1 MKAPIPYKLALR
13 TSKFFWRDNL
23 APTLCAAMLTGIFV
37 CALCLSTSLVTSMKR
52 QVNSRLG
59 RIESCLPAPTTFRTQ
74 LAYDIAIGQKNV
86 NEKIHSLK
94 PPAILVSAL
103 KFNAAL
109 VSHVKESDDFKT
121 LPIGDIR
128 SCFLWGVDDNFS
140 HLEAPGKPEFRD
152 PKPGEATVSQYV
164 AKLWNLKVGDG
175 LILAVERPQDIPL
188 DSPFAKRTGTII
200 QLSVTVKN
208 IVPDN
213 TIASLN
219 LKASQRPAVNVFVS
233 LNWLQK
239 KMELEDRANIILSDS
254 EITYN
259 YHPTLDD
266 YGFQFRA
273 TDLDFWTVSSN
284 RLAFSEQERA
294 ALMNRIDA
302 LFPNKRVELANVMTT
317 LVNKTTVVK
326 KEIRKEDRPYIAYS
340 FLAATDDARVPFI
353 KPGQIAVT
361 QIAASDL
368 EIAVD
373 DNLELE
379 FYVPDPATGEC
390 VLKKRVFQ
398 VSRILEDDPL
408 YYERSWVPF
417 IKGVSDKN
425 SIHNWDISF
434 PIDGRITRPEDE
446 EYWDLYGTLPKFYIN
461 LDEAKELFTNSA
473 GAITSVRVWDLA
485 LPSSSDLAPTPQEVG
500 WTFIPLKDKLS
511 LCSIGA
517 YDFALFFIC
526 ISLTIIFFSLILTVL
541 QMRLNMDYRCK
552 DIGLLQIVGWNVTEI
567 RQSFIY
573 ENMIISS
580 VGALLGI
587 GVGIV
592 LTAFAVVYLNHFGLE
607 IIGVPFVS
615 VNLNPWDLVPG
626 AIIGWLVTFI
636 ATIISIRKLDKV
648 RSIHRLQGIFDFPT
662 PYEPSFASGIAK
674 ALLQII
680 FWLIIFGVALAPM
693 TWNLESMKLL
703 PRIIFFAAAV
713 SLAFGIWA
721 YYYKLKRKPSA
732 TFSSD
737 LCNYVRHPGRS
748 FFIMATGAVMLFL
761 IPSLSLFM
769 YRTDRSD
776 AITVRDNGGYR
787 LIVKTALPIIGNL
800 DLPKDRDAVGFTVK
814 HQEILKDAVIDQA
827 LLRDG
832 DDASLDNLYYPC
844 VPRIVGVSPKM
855 MNNPLFAW
863 KNALVPS
870 FPWDAL
876 WRKEYAFPMVQK
888 EEIKQ
893 EFQTEDPDVIAVK
906 KKVAMMTRVMPF
918 IIDVQTMKN
927 RYHLKGLDS
936 RLLLDDR
943 PGREVQGRVVAVMD
957 NDMFRGSLV
966 TSDENVRRFFPETRG
981 YRMFFVDCPADKTLQ
996 VRQALLEGL
1005 EAYGPEIES
1014 VFESQN
1020 RQMAVHNSWI
1030 RLTQVWLLVGLGLG
1044 CLCYAPILRRSLLRS
1059 QSELANL
1066 YSMGFSVSH
1075 IRRIAI
1081 LELIRPLSHGINIGT
1096 IAAIA
1101 ATVGATL
1108 TFKNSSL
1115 LAWTGG
1121 VWLAAAAGSLI
1132 ISWLASSRAAKSL
1145 TNDSM
1150 SETLKE
1156 N

>member
-1 MKAPIPYKLALR
+1 MKAPIPYKLAAR
-13 TSKFFWRDNL
+13 TSRYFWRANL

-37 CALCLSTSLVTSMKR
+37 CALCLSTSLVNSMSR
-52 QVNSRLG
+52 QVDSRLG

-74 LAYDIAIGQKNV
+74 LANDIAIGQKVV
-86 NEKIHSLK
+86 NDKNHALK
-94 PPAILVSAL
+94 PSAILASAL
-103 KFNAAL
+103 RFNAAL
-109 VSHVKESDDFKT
+109 VSHVNETSEFKT
-121 LPIGDIR
+121 LPVSDVR
-128 SCFLWGVDDNFS
+128 SCVLWGVDEKFS
-140 HLEAPGKPEFRD
+140 HLESPGKPEFHD

-164 AKLWNLKVGDG
+164 AKLWNLNIGDG
-175 LILAVERPQDIPL
+175 LVLTVERPQEIPQ
-188 DSPFAKRTGTII
+188 DSPFAKLTGTIM

-219 LKASQRPAVNVFVS
+219 LQASQKPAVNVFVS
-233 LNWLQK
+233 LDWLQNK
-239 KMELEDRANIILSDS
+239 LGLEERANIILSDS

-266 YGFQFRA
+266 YGFQFK
-273 TDLDFWTVSSN
+273 TSDLDFWAVSSN
-284 RLAFSEQERA
+284 RLSFSEQERA

-302 LFPNKRVELANVMTT
+302 LYPNKQVELSNIMTT
-317 LVNKTTVVK
+317 LVNKATVVK

-340 FLAATDDARVPFI
+340 FLAATDDARVPLV
-353 KPGQIAVT
+353 KAGQIAVT
-361 QIAASDL
+361 QLAASDL
-368 EIAVD
+368 ELAVD

-379 FYVPDPATGEC
+379 FYAPDPATGEC
-390 VLKKRVFQ
+390 VLKKRVFK
-398 VSRILEDDPL
+398 VSRILEDEPL
-408 YYERSWVPF
+408 YFERSWVPN

-425 SIHNWDISF
+425 SISAWDVSF
-434 PIDGRITRPEDE
+434 PIDNRIIRPEDE

-461 LDEAKELFTNSA
+461 LDEAKELLTNSA
-473 GAITSVRVWDLA
+473 GAVTSVRVWGLA
-485 LPSSSDLAPTPQEVG
+485 PPSSSDLAPAPQEVG

-511 LCSIGA
+511 LSSIGA

-526 ISLTIIFFSLILTVL
+526 ISLTIIFFSLILTAL
-541 QMRLNMDYRCK
+541 YMRLNVNYRCK
-552 DIGLLQIVGWNVTEI
+552 DIGLLQTVGWNVTQI

-573 ENMIISS
+573 ENVLISA
-580 VGALLGI
+580 VGAVLGV
-587 GVGIV
+587 GVGII
-592 LTAFAVVYLNHFGLE
+592 LTTFAVIYLNYFGLG
-607 IIGVPFVS
+607 IIGVPFVGISLS
-615 VNLNPWDLVPG
+615 VWDLVPG
-626 AIIGWLVTFI
+626 AAIGWLVTFI
-636 ATIISIRKLDKV
+636 AAILSIRSLDKV
-648 RSIHRLQGIFDFPT
+648 RSIHRLQGIFDFPR
-662 PYEPSFASGIAK
+662 PYEPGSKSGFASGV
-674 ALLQII
+674 LQLI
-680 FWLIIFGVALAPM
+680 FWLILFGVALAPM

-703 PRIIFFAAAV
+703 PRIIFFAAIAAV
-713 SLAFGIWA
+713 AFGIWS

-732 TFSSD
+732 THSSD
-737 LCNYVRHPGRS
+737 LCNYVRHRKRS
-748 FFIMATGAVMLFL
+748 FIIMATGALMTFL

-769 YRTDRSD
+769 YRTDRTDS
-776 AITVRDNGGYR
+776 ITVRDNGGYR
-787 LIVKTALPIIGNL
+787 LIVKTALPIVGNI
-800 DLPKDRDAVGFTVK
+800 DLPTDRDAIGFTIK
-814 HQEILKDAVIDQA
+814 QQEILKDVVIDQA
-827 LLRDG
+827 LFRDG
-832 DDASLDNLYYPC
+832 DDASLDNLYYPR
-844 VPRIVGVSPKM
+844 VPRIVGISPRM

-863 KNALVPS
+863 KKAMVPS

-888 EEIKQ
+888 EIIKQ
-893 EFQTEDPDVIAVK
+893 EFQTDDPDVIAIK
-906 KKVAMMTRVMPF
+906 TKEAMLTRVMPF
-918 IIDVQTMKN
+918 IIDVQTMNN

-943 PGREVQGRVVAVMD
+943 PGREVQGRVVAIMD
-957 NDMFRGSLV
+957 NDMFHGSLV

-981 YRMFFVDCPADKTLQ
+981 YRMFFVDCPAEKTMQ
-996 VRQALLEGL
+996 VRQALQDGL

-1020 RQMAVHNSWI
+1020 RQMDVHNAWI
-1030 RLTQVWLLVGLGLG
+1030 RLTQVWLLVGLALG
-1044 CLCYAPILRRSLLRS
+1044 CLCYSPLLRRSLLRS

-1066 YSMGFSVSH
+1066 YTMGFSVSH

-1132 ISWLASSRAAKSL
+1132 ISWLASSYAAKSL

-1150 SETLKE
+1150 SKTLKR